1 MGRIPFIIQTSISQ
15 YHKVWKSQLNC
26 ERNTWIFSTKTSH
39 HIKWPLKWFPFFSHC
54 LVQAL
59 VFLSPSM
66 TMAKSSLLEQR
77 ESKEAET
84 SWNPCILLLLL
95 CIYVYLSTNTLILIF
110 FAADGDI
117 WKEIKVELPTKFGHQ
132 ISIMHASF
140 VCICVYACHKYQ
152 TMILKESE

>member
-117 WKEIKVELPTKFGHQ
+117 QRGVEESHLPFVWVQQLPLMDVPGMGPWKLVP
-132 ISIMHASF
+132 AS
-140 VCICVYACHKYQ
+140 
-152 TMILKESE
+152 TS

>member
-1 MGRIPFIIQTSISQ
+1 MKITAKLWKKYLNFLHKNKSSYQVTSEVIS
-15 YHKVWKSQLNC
+15 
-26 ERNTWIFSTKTSH
+26 F
-39 HIKWPLKWFPFFSHC
+39 FFS
-54 LVQAL
+54 
-59 VFLSPSM
+59 LSC
-66 TMAKSSLLEQR
+66 SSIGVPLSLYDYGQVIIIR
-77 ESKEAET
+77 TESKEAET
-84 SWNPCILLLLL
+84 SWNPCILMLLL

-140 VCICVYACHKYQ
+140 VCMCVYACHKYQ